1 MSIITDPLSV
11 FLPNRHGMHRPAKDY
26 SDGLPPFDH
35 LESPQRI
42 DELLRGMQATRNIN
56 VLETDELA
64 LEAVYQLHDKDYV
77 DFLFAISE
85 TITPGQEYIP
95 PCFAQ
100 DMSKAPLSFQ
110 GGMYCREVGTPIGH
124 GTLKAALNSANA
136 AKLAAEHVLEHRSNT
151 VALCRPPGHHAGK
164 RRYGGYSYFN
174 NAYLAAQ
181 VLTQQGRCAV
191 LDIDYH
197 IGDGSLEFADERAP
211 YFSLHANPYTNYP
224 YLDATQDLKNSH
236 TDLTIFPK
244 GIKGKDYLALLSDIC
259 QRIKALN
266 IDYLILSLG
275 FDTLGTDYIQDEYI
289 YLVPDDYKHIA
300 ETLQQLNVPI
310 LVLLEGGYDL
320 PNLYDCGKA
329 FAQGI

>member
-1 MSIITDPLSV
+1 MSTTTEA
-11 FLPNRHGMHRPAKDY
+11 LPTFFPSRHNMHHPDKDY

-42 DELLRGMQATRNIN
+42 DELLSGIQAIRE
-56 VLETDELA
+56 VALYKTDELA
-64 LEAVYQLHDKDYV
+64 LDAVYALHDKDYV
-77 DFLFAISE
+77 DFLLAISD
-85 TITPGQEYIP
+85 TVTPGQEYIP
-95 PCFAQ
+95 PCFGQ
-100 DMSKAPLSFQ
+100 NMSKAPLTFQ

-124 GTLKAALNSANA
+124 GTIKAALNSAHA
-136 AKLAAEHVLEHRSNT
+136 AQLSAEHLLRTNQNT

-174 NAYLAAQ
+174 NAYIAAN
-181 VLTQQGRCAV
+181 VLNQQGKCAI
-191 LDIDYH
+191 LDVDYH
-197 IGDGSLEFADERAP
+197 IGDGSIEFAHKNAP

-224 YLDATQDLKNSH
+224 YLDASEQLPTEHVTLVS
-236 TDLTIFPK
+236 FPS
-244 GIKGKDYLALLSDIC
+244 GIKGKEYLALLAQMC
-259 QRIKALN
+259 QQISCLN
-266 IDYLILSLG
+266 ADYLILSLG

-289 YLVPDDYKHIA
+289 YLESNDYCLIA
-300 ETLQQLNVPI
+300 ETVNGLNIPI